1 VEALLAC
8 SLGDEKARAVWD
20 DALRRLG
27 IPPIESYSRGQAKAL
42 LDSLASTE
50 GIIGLAARFA
60 RVRLDL
66 EDPGTSQPPRRSS
79 SGRLAAVR
87 GPSEP
92 ISERQGRAP
101 PSGPGLA
108 AAASDPYVDL
118 LELLVPALGEEKA
131 REAVASHAK
140 SLGFAPDPL
149 TRGQAIRLLDAMVST
164 PGLLGVV
171 ANFAKVTFLQR
182 YSG

>member
-1 VEALLAC
+1 
-8 SLGDEKARAVWD
+8 
-20 DALRRLG
+20 
-27 IPPIESYSRGQAKAL
+27 
-42 LDSLASTE
+42 
-50 GIIGLAARFA
+50 
-60 RVRLDL
+60 
-66 EDPGTSQPPRRSS
+66 
-79 SGRLAAVR
+79 LAAVR